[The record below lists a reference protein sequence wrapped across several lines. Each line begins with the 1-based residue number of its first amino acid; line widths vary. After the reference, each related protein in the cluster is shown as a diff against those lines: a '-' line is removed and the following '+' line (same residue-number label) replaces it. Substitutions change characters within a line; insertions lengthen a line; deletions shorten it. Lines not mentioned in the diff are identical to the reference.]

1 MNGMARLYLVVI
13 GLVVMPAFG
22 QTMYKCPD
30 ESGTVK
36 FQQMPCS
43 PTGGG
48 EAMQV
53 KKLPGSGEGLR
64 PEEAQTLKDFSEHNA
79 AADKARAEQRA
90 RIVAEEKRQ
99 EALNVEREKA
109 EAQRATAA
117 AIWATGWRRRW

>member
-1 MNGMARLYLVVI
+1 MNRWVMMILVLIWAPV
-13 GLVVMPAFG
+13 FG

-30 ESGTVK
+30 ESGVVK

-48 EAMQV
+48 EAVQV
-53 KKLPGSGEGLR
+53 KKLPGSGDGLR

-79 AADKARAEQRA
+79 AADKAHADERA

-117 AIWATGWRRRW
+117 AIWATGRRW

>member
-1 MNGMARLYLVVI
+1 MNRWVMMMLV
-13 GLVVMPAFG
+13 LVAMPVCG

-30 ESGTVK
+30 ESGVVK
-36 FQQMPCS
+36 YQQMPCS

-48 EAMQV
+48 EAVQV

-79 AADKARAEQRA
+79 AADKARADEHA

-117 AIWATGWRRRW
+117 AIWATGRRW